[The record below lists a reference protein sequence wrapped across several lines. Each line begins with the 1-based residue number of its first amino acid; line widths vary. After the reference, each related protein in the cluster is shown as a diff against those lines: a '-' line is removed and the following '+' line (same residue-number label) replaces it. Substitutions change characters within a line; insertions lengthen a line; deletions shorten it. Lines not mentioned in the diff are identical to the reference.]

1 MTRDP
6 IETAF
11 AQQKHDAHCLARI
24 RHTAESGGRKR
35 IESIACDIPPEL
47 LNADSILTGYGRWA
61 VTSSRGGR
69 PATLDREFRP
79 EMDKR
84 ESYAHW
90 VERCQQGPRDVLM
103 PTPVAMLVQRVL
115 ASLPDR
121 ERIVLAALYVPR
133 RIPATV
139 QLQILHI
146 TPQHSRALHLSG
158 LRRFDTLHRAAVM
171 KG

>member
-6 IETAF
+6 INL
-11 AQQKHDAHCLARI
+11 DAR
-24 RHTAESGGRKR
+24 SKR
-35 IESIACDIPPEL
+35 LECIAADIPPEL
-47 LNADSILTGYGRWA
+47 AESDDVLTKYGRWA
-61 VTSSRGGR
+61 VTSSSRGGR
-69 PATLDREFRP
+69 PPTLDREFRP

-84 ESYAHW
+84 ESYANW

-103 PTPVAMLVQRVL
+103 PTPVAMLVQRTM
-115 ASLPDR
+115 AALPDR

-146 TPQHSRALHLSG
+146 QPQHSRALHLSG
-158 LRRFDTLHRAAVM
+158 LRRFDAMHRVARSV
-171 KG
+171 

>member
-6 IETAF
+6 IESAMLER
-11 AQQKHDAHCLARI
+11 HDAHCIARI

-47 LNADSILTGYGRWA
+47 HGADSILTGYGRWA

-79 EMDKR
+79 EMDRR
-84 ESYAHW
+84 ESLESW
-90 VERCQQGPRDVLM
+90 RRRCAQAPRDVLM

-139 QLQILHI
+139 QLQILKI
-146 TPQHSRALHLSG
+146 EPQHSRALHLSG
-158 LRRFDTLHRAAVM
+158 LRRFDTLHRLAVM